1 MANAFIPASN
11 TSGDLGY
18 AARAGMLN
26 QIVNALSGVW
36 EVGSPWG
43 AMQPLANPSAP
54 TATLVSSGGNLSA
67 GTYTWALTDNT
78 GVILNQVA
86 YPSGNTTALGA
97 ISNTV
102 TASAGDSATLTWSA
116 APTGTASITLWRT
129 TAGGSTYYAVATLAA
144 TTTSYT
150 DTTADSAL
158 GTTPAPTVNT
168 TGTPWSVPVYPS
180 YPGFNGTAGALAGQ
194 VVSGGTTAP
203 LWWDGVH
210 WQQVPLWTSA
220 NTWANAQTFSA
231 VATFTAGITGTGSTG
246 SLTAGSGILGAAN
259 TWSASQTVQG
269 NFTTTGYVL
278 AQGSFPNLGD
288 GGGVLAG
295 FYGADATQ
303 PILFENNTLLM
314 LGKYNVSGSTQG
326 VLPNNTVWSFLQI
339 ADNGQVGTGAWN
351 NTDGTGPVFRNMLDD
366 GSGNASVA
374 GTQTVA
380 GLATFSAGITGA
392 GSVGSL
398 TVPWGNLTSLPSLVN
413 SVTAGSGITVSS
425 TSGSPTI
432 TNSGVLSFNG
442 RTGAVVPDSGDY
454 TFADIADTATNA
466 QLAGPLVE
474 SLTSNA
480 STLAVTNPTDVGA
493 ANVDLNLANANTWTA
508 TQTYEAGTTYTAS
521 GAAGSYTWQYDSTLN
536 SMQLVYTAS

>member
-144 TTTSYT
+144 TSTSYT

-158 GTTPAPTVNT
+158 GTSPAPTVNT
-168 TGTPWSVPVYPS
+168 TGTPWSVPVYPNL
-180 YPGFNGTAGALAGQ
+180 PGFSGTTGAL
-194 VVSGGTTAP
+194 GGMLRGSTSVP
-203 LWWDGVH
+203 LWWDQAH
-210 WQQVPLWTSA
+210 WQTIPLLSTA
-220 NTWANAQTFSA
+220 NTWETAQTFSA
-231 VATFTAGITGTGSTG
+231 V
-246 SLTAGSGILGAAN
+246 
-259 TWSASQTVQG
+259 
-269 NFTTTGYVL
+269 
-278 AQGSFPNLGD
+278 
-288 GGGVLAG
+288 
-295 FYGADATQ
+295 
-303 PILFENNTLLM
+303 
-314 LGKYNVSGSTQG
+314 
-326 VLPNNTVWSFLQI
+326 
-339 ADNGQVGTGAWN
+339 
-351 NTDGTGPVFRNMLDD
+351 
-366 GSGNASVA
+366 
-374 GTQTVA
+374 
-380 GLATFSAGITGA
+380 ATFSAGITGA

-398 TVPWGNLTSLPSLVN
+398 TVPWGNLTSVPSLVN

-442 RTGAVVPDSGDY
+442 RTGAVDPASGDY

-466 QLAGPLVE
+466 QLAGPLVA
-474 SLTSNA
+474 SLTSTA
-480 STLAVTNPTDVGA
+480 STLAVTSPPDVGA

-536 SMQLVYTAS
+536 SLQLVYTAT